1 MPGSGVANVPRMP
14 VGRAVRGGI
23 QVAVSPGESMTGLV
37 LTAGGARGAYQAGV
51 LKRLGELRAFRDR
64 PSPFAIVSGASAG
77 AINGAMVAAG
87 SDNLGDATRQ
97 LATLWSRLELGQVVR
112 ADAWSLGRGAAGL
125 LRDLTLGGLLG
136 STVTHGL
143 LDATPLYEFLARSM
157 PLAGVTDAIR
167 RGHLY
172 ALAVSATSYHSGRSF
187 TFVQGRPGHP
197 VWVKSRR
204 VVLPVEI
211 GPEHVCA
218 SAAIPIVFPPVRI
231 RSAAGNLWFGDGG
244 LRLVTPFSPA
254 IRLGASRIFA
264 VGIRSSRAAQALSA
278 EEVGLSETL
287 AGGGIPCPPLAQICG
302 VFLNAI
308 FLDHID
314 SDLDHLRRMN
324 ELILAYGGGAAPAG
338 GLQEPMRLIEPLVVA
353 PSEDLAMVAQRY
365 AHRMPRM
372 VRYLMDGLG
381 TPDAQSADLMSYLLF
396 DGAYTRALIDI
407 GYRDTHAR
415 IDEIEEFLREDQQA
429 TAAAG

>member
-1 MPGSGVANVPRMP
+1 
-14 VGRAVRGGI
+14 
-23 QVAVSPGESMTGLV
+23 MTGLV

-51 LKRLGELRAFRDR
+51 LKRIGEIRAFREA
-64 PSPFAIVSGASAG
+64 PSPFSIVSGASAG
-77 AINGAMVAAG
+77 AINGAMIAAC
-87 SDNLGDATRQ
+87 SENVGDATRR
-97 LATLWSRLELGQVVR
+97 LATIWGRLEMRHVVR
-112 ADAWSLGRGAAGL
+112 ADAWSLGVGAAGL
-125 LRDLTLGGLLG
+125 VRDLALGGLFG

-143 LDATPLYEFLARSM
+143 LDATPLYDFLSRSL
-157 PLAGVTDAIR
+157 PLAGTADAIR

-187 TFVQGRPGHP
+187 TFVQGRAGHP
-197 VWVKSRR
+197 VWNKSRR

-264 VGIRSSRAAQALSA
+264 VGIRSSRAAQALSE
-278 EEVGLSETL
+278 EEVGRADGAL
-287 AGGGIPCPPLAQICG
+287 PCPPLAQICG

-314 SDLDHLRRMN
+314 TDLDHLRRMN
-324 ELILAYGGGAAPAG
+324 ELILAYGGGRDPIG
-338 GLQEPMRLIEPLVVA
+338 VGPQEPMRLIEPLVVS

-365 AHRMPRM
+365 AHRMPRL

-396 DGAYTRALIDI
+396 DASYTRALIDI
-407 GYRDTHAR
+407 GYRDAAAR
-415 IDEIEEFLREDQQA
+415 IDEIEDFLRDDA
-429 TAAAG
+429 GIAAAAG